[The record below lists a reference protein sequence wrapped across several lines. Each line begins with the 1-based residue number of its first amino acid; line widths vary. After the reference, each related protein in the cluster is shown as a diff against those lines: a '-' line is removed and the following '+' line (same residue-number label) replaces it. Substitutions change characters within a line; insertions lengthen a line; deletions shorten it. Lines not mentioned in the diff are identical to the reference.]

1 MINQEQLLSLARWAA
16 TSAAMWAVGKGYV
29 SADNVPLVVGAV
41 VSLSMLCWGLFVHTP
56 ANTVKAAA
64 ATPGVTKIVMDSQAS
79 ADAIAPKDAV
89 GVPQPDKI
97 LSPSEDLSHVAND
110 PGVVAVVMKSSSAA
124 EANPSPK
131 VIGPIAAVP
140 EPKP

>member
-1 MINQEQLLSLARWAA
+1 MINQEQLLSVLRSVLAVVGG
-16 TSAAMWAVGKGYV
+16 WAVGRGYV
-29 SADNVPLVVGAV
+29 TADQLTLVGGLLASLVPLV
-41 VSLSMLCWGLFVHTP
+41 WGIVVHTP

-89 GVPQPDKI
+89 GVPQPDKV

-110 PGVVAVVMKSSSAA
+110 PGVVAVVMKSSSVA

-140 EPKP
+140 ESKP